1 MMEPIELLG
10 PSKQIMD
17 LYLKYLDKCKN
28 LDKKERNIYCDFFI
42 MLQNPSIV
50 IEEGKIHID
59 DLVNSNRPGAIVRRR
74 S

>member
-1 MMEPIELLG
+1 MEPIELLG

-28 LDKKERNIYCDFFI
+28 LDQKERNIYCDFFI

-50 IEEGKIHID
+50 IEEGKINID
-59 DLVNSNRPGAIVRRR
+59 DLVRSNRPGAIIRRR